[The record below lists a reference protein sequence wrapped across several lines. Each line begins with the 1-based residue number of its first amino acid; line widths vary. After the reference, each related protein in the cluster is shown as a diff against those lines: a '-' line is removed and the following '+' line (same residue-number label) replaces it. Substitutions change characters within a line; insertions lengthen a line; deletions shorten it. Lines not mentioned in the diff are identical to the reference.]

1 MTSFPRILQLMSQN
15 AFQRITRGWIIGKKN
30 FILVTENRE
39 QPQVPVDNQQATK
52 FFIVE
57 VKWLMTFGKL
67 WLESVIGVAVLELVL
82 LFLPFSKVIATITT
96 IAGTAVILF
105 LLFKFHSK
113 KDTPLSTDKPMLPAT
128 TRQSSRATDQQKS
141 SLDEKVHDN
150 LFSVTETMGFDT
162 QQVSWLSKDTIK
174 TFEQISKIFAEI
186 EEGSHQNAASTQ
198 EITASI
204 NELSNISA
212 KMRNDILGIENNASE
227 ATNMLQHNK
236 DSLESLSPLL
246 NELITS
252 IKSASDDNLKLEE
265 SSKKIYKIV
274 EYINS
279 IAKQTNLLALNAS
292 IEAARAGSAGKG
304 FSVVSLEIKK
314 LADETKES
322 ISEITPIISEI
333 SNRVS
338 ASNKAMEY
346 CINKLK
352 DVETASASSIEIIS
366 KIEHSVNMIKKA
378 LTDLTDM
385 SSTQMNVVS
394 EIETA
399 SNAIAKSVEETYNT
413 VVKLSKDIEIQKEK
427 NVQLAQFSDKL
438 SDTALNLQ
446 TIMTKL
452 KTNKEIIF
460 GVNPFTSPD
469 NIRQM
474 YVPILERLC
483 NNLGYKVRTI
493 IVKDYDALIEAMA
506 KNIIDIGWFSPFAY
520 VTARKKIGIKPI
532 ATPMVNGR
540 ASYKGYII
548 TKASSDIK
556 SLQDLKG
563 KHFGYVDP
571 KSASG
576 YLYARHIL
584 KSNNLDPDKIFGKVS
599 FMGTHDIVIK
609 AVLNGEIDAGAT
621 FNEAIDLAKS
631 RGINVSALRI
641 IAETEDIPKDAIA
654 ANQNMS
660 EEMISLLQKAF
671 IGFKDF
677 QGLKTPVNGFIASD
691 DKRYDVIRAIM

>member
-1 MTSFPRILQLMSQN
+1 MTSFLRILQLMSQN

-82 LFLPFSKVIATITT
+82 LFLPFSKVIATIAT
-96 IAGTAVILF
+96 IAGTAIILF

-427 NVQLAQFSDKL
+427 TCSWRSLA
-438 SDTALNLQ
+438 
-446 TIMTKL
+446 
-452 KTNKEIIF
+452 TNY
-460 GVNPFTSPD
+460 
-469 NIRQM
+469 Q
-474 YVPILERLC
+474 
-483 NNLGYKVRTI
+483 
-493 IVKDYDALIEAMA
+493 
-506 KNIIDIGWFSPFAY
+506 
-520 VTARKKIGIKPI
+520 
-532 ATPMVNGR
+532 
-540 ASYKGYII
+540 
-548 TKASSDIK
+548 
-556 SLQDLKG
+556 
-563 KHFGYVDP
+563 
-571 KSASG
+571 
-576 YLYARHIL
+576 
-584 KSNNLDPDKIFGKVS
+584 
-599 FMGTHDIVIK
+599 
-609 AVLNGEIDAGAT
+609 
-621 FNEAIDLAKS
+621 
-631 RGINVSALRI
+631 
-641 IAETEDIPKDAIA
+641 IP
-654 ANQNMS
+654 
-660 EEMISLLQKAF
+660 L
-671 IGFKDF
+671 
-677 QGLKTPVNGFIASD
+677 
-691 DKRYDVIRAIM
+691 